1 MREMRRMGSGGILSG
16 KQEKTKKVYYEWI
29 RLVAC
34 FFVIFNHLK
43 GYVLFMNA
51 SGMKQAVYMVISVI
65 TKINVPLFFM
75 VSGALLLEKQENIV
89 TVLKKRISRISLV
102 ILLFELGIYVECRL
116 YALAQGRDYEF
127 TVKRF
132 AYGLLARKLD
142 ETGAYWYLYAYLG
155 FLCLLPLLQKLA
167 KQMSRSD
174 FYTLLTLHFV
184 FLSLL
189 PVCNLLLTVTG
200 NENISIAGEFSVP
213 LATSAAFFYPLA
225 GYYIDH
231 KIDIQ
236 TISKRKW
243 AGLGTAALT
252 GVILSCLCVY
262 LEGAAGE
269 NYISLFDYLLAIA
282 VFLFIKYTVTI
293 GIPRLSVGRI
303 AEAVCF
309 MGSLTFGIYLLDHYF
324 KLFLY
329 SGYEAFAESFL
340 PSLFASFGWCVFSM
354 FLGGV
359 VTWILKKLPLFRR
372 IL

>member
-1 MREMRRMGSGGILSG
+1 MEDGGILSG
-16 KQEKTKKVYYEWI
+16 KQSKAKKVYYEWI
-29 RLVAC
+29 RLIAC

-51 SGMKQAVYMVISVI
+51 SGIKRAFYMVISVI

-75 VSGALLLEKQENIV
+75 VSGALLLEKQEDIV
-89 TVLKKRISRISLV
+89 TVLKKRISRICLV
-102 ILLFELGIYVECRL
+102 ILLFELGIYVECRV

-127 TVKRF
+127 TIKRF
-132 AYGLLARKLD
+132 IYGLLARELD

-155 FLCLLPLLQKLA
+155 FLCLLPFLQKLA
-167 KQMSRSD
+167 KQMEKSD
-174 FYTLLTLHFV
+174 FYALLTLHFV
-184 FLSLL
+184 IYSLL
-189 PVCNLLLTVTG
+189 PICNLLLTMMG
-200 NENISIAGEFSVP
+200 NDSISIAGEFSVS
-213 LATSAAFFYPLA
+213 LATTAAFFYPLV

-243 AGLGTAALT
+243 AGLGTAALSGIVLT
-252 GVILSCLCVY
+252 CLCEY
-262 LEGAAGE
+262 IQGAASD

-282 VFLFIKYTVTI
+282 VFLFMKYAVTI
-293 GIPRLSVGRI
+293 GIPKLSAGKA

-309 MGSLTFGIYLLDHYF
+309 MGSLTFGIYLLDHNF
-324 KLFLY
+324 KLILY
-329 SGYEAFAESFL
+329 SGFEAFAESFM
-340 PSLFASFGWCVFSM
+340 PSLFASFGWCVISM

-359 VTWILKKLPLFRR
+359 VTCILKKLPLFRK

>member
-1 MREMRRMGSGGILSG
+1 MRRMENGGIVSG
-16 KQEKTKKVYYEWI
+16 KREKTKKVYYEWI

-43 GYVLFMNA
+43 GYVLFRNA
-51 SGMKQAVYMVISVI
+51 SGMKQAFYMVISVI

-75 VSGALLLEKQENIV
+75 VSGALLLEKQEDIV
-89 TVLKKRISRISLV
+89 TVLKKRISRICLV

-116 YALAQGRDYEF
+116 YAMAQGRDYEF
-127 TVKRF
+127 TVNRF
-132 AYGLLARKLD
+132 IYGVFARELD

-184 FLSLL
+184 ILSLL
-189 PVCNLLLTVTG
+189 PLCNLLLTVTG
-200 NENISIAGEFSVP
+200 NDGISIAGDFSVP

-231 KIDIQ
+231 KTDMQ
-236 TISKRKW
+236 EISKWKW

-252 GVILSCLCVY
+252 GIILSCLCVY
-262 LEGAAGE
+262 LEGATSE
-269 NYISLFDYLLAIA
+269 NYISLFDYVLAIA
-282 VFLFIKYTVTI
+282 VFLFLKYAVTT
-293 GIPRLSVGRI
+293 GIPALSAGRI
-303 AEAVCF
+303 AKAVCF
-309 MGSLTFGIYLLDHYF
+309 LGSLTFGIYLLDHYF
-324 KLFLY
+324 KLILY
-329 SGYEAFAESFL
+329 NSYEAFAESFL
-340 PSLFASFGWCVFSM
+340 PSLFASFGWCVISM
-354 FLGGV
+354 FLGGMA
-359 VTWILKKLPLFRR
+359 TWILKKLPLFRK

>member
-1 MREMRRMGSGGILSG
+1 MENGEILSG
-16 KQEKTKKVYYEWI
+16 KQGKTKKVYYEWI
-29 RLVAC
+29 RLIAC

-51 SGMKQAVYMVISVI
+51 SGIKQAFYMVLSAI

-89 TVLKKRISRISLV
+89 TVLKKRISRVCLV
-102 ILLFELGIYVECRL
+102 ILLFELGIFIECRL

-132 AYGLLARKLD
+132 IYGVFARELD

-184 FLSLL
+184 FLFLF

-200 NENISIAGEFSVP
+200 NDSISIAGEFSVP
-213 LATSAAFFYPLA
+213 LATSAAFFYPLV
-225 GYYIDH
+225 GYYLDH
-231 KIDIQ
+231 KIDIL
-236 TISKRKW
+236 TISKGKW
-243 AGLGTAALT
+243 VRLVAAALT
-252 GVILSCLCVY
+252 GIVLSCLCVY
-262 LEGAAGE
+262 LDGVAGE

-282 VFLFIKYTVTI
+282 VFLFIKYAVTI
-293 GIPRLSVGRI
+293 RIPILSAGRI
-303 AEAVCF
+303 AEEVCF

-324 KLFLY
+324 KLVLY

-340 PSLFASFGWCVFSM
+340 PSLFASFGWCVISM
-354 FLGGV
+354 FLGGM
-359 VTWILKKLPLFRR
+359 VTWILKKLPLFRK

>member
-1 MREMRRMGSGGILSG
+1 MRRMEDGGIVSG
-16 KQEKTKKVYYEWI
+16 KQGKTKKVYYEWV

-34 FFVIFNHLK
+34 FFVVFNHLK
-43 GYVLFMNA
+43 GYVLFMNS
-51 SGMKQAVYMVISVI
+51 SGIKQAFYMVLSVI

-89 TVLKKRISRISLV
+89 TVLKKRISRVCLV
-102 ILLFELGIYVECRL
+102 ILLFELGIFIECRL

-127 TVKRF
+127 TAKRF
-132 AYGLLARKLD
+132 IYGVFARELD

-174 FYTLLTLHFV
+174 FYTLLMLHFG
-184 FLSLL
+184 LQSLL
-189 PVCNLLLTVTG
+189 PVGNLLLTVTG
-200 NENISIAGEFSVP
+200 NDSISIAGEFSVP
-213 LATSAAFFYPLA
+213 LATSSALFYPLV

-236 TISKRKW
+236 TIHKRKW
-243 AGLGTAALT
+243 AGLGVAALT
-252 GVILSCLCVY
+252 GIILSCLCVY
-262 LEGAAGE
+262 LDEAVSE
-269 NYISLFDYLLAIA
+269 NYITLFDYLLAIA
-282 VFLFIKYTVTI
+282 VFLFIKYAVTI
-293 GIPRLSVGRI
+293 EIPKLSAGKA

-324 KLFLY
+324 KLILY

-340 PSLFASFGWCVFSM
+340 PSLFASFGWCLISM

-359 VTWILKKLPLFRR
+359 VTWILKRLPLFRK

>member
-1 MREMRRMGSGGILSG
+1 MENGEILSG
-16 KQEKTKKVYYEWI
+16 KQGKTKKVYYEWI
-29 RLVAC
+29 RLIAC

-51 SGMKQAVYMVISVI
+51 SGIKQAFYMVLSVI

-89 TVLKKRISRISLV
+89 TVLKKRISRVCLV
-102 ILLFELGIYVECRL
+102 ILLFELGIFIECRL

-132 AYGLLARKLD
+132 IYGVFARELD

-184 FLSLL
+184 FLFLF

-200 NENISIAGEFSVP
+200 NDSISIAGEFSVP
-213 LATSAAFFYPLA
+213 LATSAAFFYPLV
-225 GYYIDH
+225 GYYLDH
-231 KIDIQ
+231 KIDIL
-236 TISKRKW
+236 TISKGKW
-243 AGLGTAALT
+243 VRLVAAALT
-252 GVILSCLCVY
+252 GIVLSCLCVY
-262 LEGAAGE
+262 LDGVAGE

-282 VFLFIKYTVTI
+282 VFLFIKYAVTI
-293 GIPRLSVGRI
+293 RIPILSAGRI

-324 KLFLY
+324 KLVLY

-340 PSLFASFGWCVFSM
+340 PSLFASFGWCVISM
-354 FLGGV
+354 FLGGM
-359 VTWILKKLPLFRR
+359 VTWILKKLPLFRK

>member
-1 MREMRRMGSGGILSG
+1 MRRMENGGILSG
-16 KQEKTKKVYYEWI
+16 RQERTKKVYYEWI

-43 GYVLFMNA
+43 GYVLFMNS
-51 SGMKQAVYMVISVI
+51 SGMKQAFYMVLSVI

-75 VSGALLLEKQENIV
+75 VSGALLLERQENII
-89 TVLKKRISRISLV
+89 TVLKKRISRICLG
-102 ILLFELGIYVECRL
+102 ILFFELGIYVECRL

-132 AYGLLARKLD
+132 IYGVFARELD

-184 FLSLL
+184 LQSLL
-189 PVCNLLLTVTG
+189 PACNLLLTVTG
-200 NENISIAGEFSVP
+200 NDSICIAGEFSVP

-225 GYYIDH
+225 GYYLDH
-231 KIDIQ
+231 KTDIQ
-236 TISKRKW
+236 AISKRKW
-243 AGLGTAALT
+243 TGLGTAVLT
-252 GVILSCLCVY
+252 GIILSCLCVY
-262 LEGAAGE
+262 LEGAASE

-282 VFLFIKYTVTI
+282 VFLFIKYAVTI
-293 GIPRLSVGRI
+293 RIPKLSAGKA

-324 KLFLY
+324 KLILY

-340 PSLFASFGWCVFSM
+340 PSLFASFGWCVVSM
-354 FLGGV
+354 FLGGMT
-359 VTWILKKLPLFRR
+359 TWILKKMPLFCK

>member
-1 MREMRRMGSGGILSG
+1 MENGEILSG
-16 KQEKTKKVYYEWI
+16 KQGKTKKVYYEWI
-29 RLVAC
+29 RLIAC

-51 SGMKQAVYMVISVI
+51 SGIKQAFYMVLSVI

-89 TVLKKRISRISLV
+89 TVLKKRISRVCLV
-102 ILLFELGIYVECRL
+102 ILLFELGIFIECRL

-132 AYGLLARKLD
+132 IYGVFARELD

-184 FLSLL
+184 FLFLF

-200 NENISIAGEFSVP
+200 NDSISIAGEFSVP
-213 LATSAAFFYPLA
+213 LATSAAFFYPLV
-225 GYYIDH
+225 GYYLDH
-231 KIDIQ
+231 KIDIL
-236 TISKRKW
+236 TISKGKW
-243 AGLGTAALT
+243 VRLVAAALT
-252 GVILSCLCVY
+252 GIVLSCLCVY
-262 LEGAAGE
+262 LDGVAGE

-282 VFLFIKYTVTI
+282 VFLFIKYAVTI
-293 GIPRLSVGRI
+293 RIPILSAGRI
-303 AEAVCF
+303 AEEVCF

-324 KLFLY
+324 KLVLY

-340 PSLFASFGWCVFSM
+340 PSLFASFGWCVISM
-354 FLGGV
+354 FLGGM
-359 VTWILKKLPLFRR
+359 VTWILKKLPLFRK

>member
-1 MREMRRMGSGGILSG
+1 MVNDKQG
-16 KQEKTKKVYYEWI
+16 KAKKVYYEWI
-29 RLVAC
+29 RLIAC

-51 SGMKQAVYMVISVI
+51 SGIKRAFYMVLSVI

-89 TVLKKRISRISLV
+89 TVLKKRISRICLV
-102 ILLFELGIYVECRL
+102 ILLFELGIYIECRL

-127 TVKRF
+127 TAKRF
-132 AYGLLARKLD
+132 IYGVFARKLD

-155 FLCLLPLLQKLA
+155 FLCLLPFLQKLA
-167 KQMSRSD
+167 KQMEKSD
-174 FYTLLTLHFV
+174 FYALLTLHFV
-184 FLSLL
+184 IYSLL
-189 PVCNLLLTVTG
+189 PVCNLLLTMMG
-200 NENISIAGEFSVP
+200 NDSISIAGEFSVS
-213 LATSAAFFYPLA
+213 LATTAAFFYPLT
-225 GYYIDH
+225 GYYLDH
-231 KIDIQ
+231 KIDVQ
-236 TISKRKW
+236 TISKGKW
-243 AGLGTAALT
+243 IRLGAAASAGM
-252 GVILSCLCVY
+252 ILSCLCVY
-262 LEGAAGE
+262 LGGEAGE

-282 VFLFIKYTVTI
+282 VFLFMKYAVTI
-293 GIPRLSVGRI
+293 RIPKLSAGKA

-324 KLFLY
+324 KLILY

-340 PSLFASFGWCVFSM
+340 PSLFASFGWCVISI

-359 VTWILKKLPLFRR
+359 VTCILKKLPLFRK